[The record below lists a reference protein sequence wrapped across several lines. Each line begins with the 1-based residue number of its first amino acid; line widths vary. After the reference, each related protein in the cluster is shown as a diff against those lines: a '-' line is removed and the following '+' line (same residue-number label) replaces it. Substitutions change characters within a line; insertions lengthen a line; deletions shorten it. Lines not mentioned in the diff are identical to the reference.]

1 MAAESNLS
9 GTSLYS
15 ELFASEMPHRCDGA
29 KLLKTESKIVYATMS
44 KMMDLLV
51 EIDGEKS
58 SVAPEDAWKKTYP
71 RGVEGVDDR
80 RHHSVRGRQSATAIA
95 IPSRSQWRSWLVNP
109 ELTVRMGRLRA
120 WCAR

>member
-15 ELFASEMPHRCDGA
+15 ELFASEMPHRCEGA

-44 KMMDLLV
+44 KMTDLLV

-58 SVAPEDAWKKTYP
+58 SVAPEDAWKKHILAGSKASTI
-71 RGVEGVDDR
+71 VAITVSEGDKAR
-80 RHHSVRGRQSATAIA
+80 A
-95 IPSRSQWRSWLVNP
+95 PSRSLVDRNGVLGWLTP
-109 ELTVRMGRLRA
+109 S
-120 WCAR
+120 